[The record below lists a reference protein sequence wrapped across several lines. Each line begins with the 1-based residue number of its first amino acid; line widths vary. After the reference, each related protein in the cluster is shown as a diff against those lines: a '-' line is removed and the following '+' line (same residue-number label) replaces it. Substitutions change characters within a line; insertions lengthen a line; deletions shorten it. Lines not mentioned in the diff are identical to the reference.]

1 MFYIRSIS
9 LTHLRNSCNSPFKV
23 IYLKNLTGEMCF
35 IYKQN
40 IQLLSPFWALETLS
54 LYLSGIFLL
63 LFQILSDELLLT
75 YSPIHVFGH
84 PEL

>member
-1 MFYIRSIS
+1 
-9 LTHLRNSCNSPFKV
+9 
-23 IYLKNLTGEMCF
+23 MCF